1 MLPARACIALGS
13 WCPLFGVA
21 LLYKRITR
29 TPSGSS
35 PALSKAAYSA
45 AQRAPRQR
53 SLILTREGQGVIT
66 PLIVLGLV
74 GGSLNVLLPAT
85 AAQHGHITSAG
96 YLFALFSVG
105 GVIGGLTY
113 GKIRWSKPLRLRY
126 TAAGAVLAA
135 ATALLAPALGTPASL
150 LAILLV
156 GLPLTPMFVIGYLLV
171 DERLSQRQTEA
182 NAWLGSGYD
191 IGSATG
197 AAVCGWLLTQMAP
210 RPITLG
216 LAVVAALAAVC
227 ALRLTPQTASEKTT
241 AAVPSTAATE

>member
-1 MLPARACIALGS
+1 M
-13 WCPLFGVA
+13 
-21 LLYKRITR
+21 
-29 TPSGSS
+29 
-35 PALSKAAYSA
+35 
-45 AQRAPRQR
+45 
-53 SLILTREGQGVIT
+53 IT

-105 GVIGGLTY
+105 GIIGGLTY

-150 LAILLV
+150 LAKLLV